1 MIRSGQP
8 SAVHSSPMSF
18 WKLLRESA
26 TEWKRDNA
34 GQLAASTAYYT
45 VFSIAPLLI
54 IVISIVGLLLEE
66 AEVEAYLL
74 QELRSLAGEQGMGA
88 IASMLDAA
96 ERSPHTPV
104 TSFIGFA
111 ILVLGASGLM
121 ASLQDSFNRIW
132 KVETHPGAN
141 TIAVLFLKRVFSLG
155 MILTLGFLL
164 LVSLVLSAVV
174 SIAVEFAANQLPT
187 VAVLLPVAHVLLS
200 FLAITAL
207 FAVFFKL
214 LPDIVIPWKTVLPGS
229 VLTALLFTLGKVILG
244 TFLGQWDFTS
254 AYGVAGSI
262 IVLLLWINYSAQA
275 MFLGAE
281 FTKTYARDT
290 NTIVY
295 PRSYAR
301 FRTTSAAAAARR
313 NILWGAATGAAFAL
327 PKIHFT
333 WSTWKRLRKA
343 KKWFKRT

>member
-1 MIRSGQP
+1 MHP
-8 SAVHSSPMSF
+8 LSF

-26 TEWKRDNA
+26 TEWRRDNA
-34 GQLAASTAYYT
+34 SQLAASTAYYT

-54 IVISIVGLLLEE
+54 IVISLVGLLLEE

-74 QELRSLAGEQGMGA
+74 QELQSLAGDQGMSA
-88 IASMLDAA
+88 VASMLDAA
-96 ERSPHTPV
+96 ERSPHTPL

-132 KVETHPGAN
+132 KVETHPEAN
-141 TIAVLFLKRVFSLG
+141 TIVVMFLKRVFSLG

-174 SIAVEFAANQLPT
+174 SITVEFVANQLPT

-200 FLAITAL
+200 FLAITLL
-207 FAVFFKL
+207 FAVFFKF
-214 LPDIVIPWKTVLPGS
+214 LPDIRIPWKAVVPGAA
-229 VLTALLFTLGKVILG
+229 LTALLFTLGKVVLG

-281 FTKTYARDT
+281 FTKVYARDT
-290 NTIVY
+290 NTVVY

-301 FRTTSAAAAARR
+301 FRTTAAAAAARR
-313 NILWGAATGAAFAL
+313 NVLWGAATGIAFAI
-327 PKIHFT
+327 PKIQFT
-333 WSTWKRLRKA
+333 WNAWKRFRKM
-343 KKWFKRT
+343 KKWFKR